1 MRLKYESVCRFV
13 SERSIPQR
21 ADEFQSLLAQVTV
34 RPVNPTRFRKFR
46 TLFVDASR
54 DRIGRF
60 AQRFV
65 TGALRR
71 TDRSGEDL
79 LFGRLALDFPFESF
93 HQLRLRFRNFI
104 HRVDRIGRVASV
116 DDLADLPLGES
127 ERDVGAFRD
136 QESAD
141 VPVGTVSVLHVV
153 VGLAVSV
160 HIGFEDLP
168 IVEVGFDHFAFHLV
182 EMRRIDPRAH
192 QRFPSEHRF
201 FDGLVFREDIDRL
214 GRDLVF
220 PVPQHRIGV
229 HVDRR
234 VDREPHDRVTHGL
247 EIRAV
252 DAHVVISAD
261 DPYQRIRR
269 IDDCRRIGGRFYRR
283 RVRGRGGGGRF
294 LHGRIRGGRQRVRC
308 ENLLQRIQ
316 FQQGHTDIRIKR

>member
-269 IDDCRRIGGRFYRR
+269 IDDCRRIP
-283 RVRGRGGGGRF
+283 
-294 LHGRIRGGRQRVRC
+294 
-308 ENLLQRIQ
+308 
-316 FQQGHTDIRIKR
+316 

>member
-104 HRVDRIGRVASV
+104 HRVDRIGSR
-116 DDLADLPLGES
+116 
-127 ERDVGAFRD
+127 
-136 QESAD
+136 
-141 VPVGTVSVLHVV
+141 
-153 VGLAVSV
+153 
-160 HIGFEDLP
+160 
-168 IVEVGFDHFAFHLV
+168 
-182 EMRRIDPRAH
+182 
-192 QRFPSEHRF
+192 
-201 FDGLVFREDIDRL
+201 
-214 GRDLVF
+214 
-220 PVPQHRIGV
+220 
-229 HVDRR
+229 
-234 VDREPHDRVTHGL
+234 
-247 EIRAV
+247 
-252 DAHVVISAD
+252 
-261 DPYQRIRR
+261 
-269 IDDCRRIGGRFYRR
+269 
-283 RVRGRGGGGRF
+283 
-294 LHGRIRGGRQRVRC
+294 
-308 ENLLQRIQ
+308 
-316 FQQGHTDIRIKR
+316 

>member
-13 SERSIPQR
+13 SEKINSPASGRI
-21 ADEFQSLLAQVTV
+21 QSLLAQVTV
-34 RPVNPTRFRKFR
+34 PSGQSKPRFRKFR

-136 QESAD
+136 QN
-141 VPVGTVSVLHVV
+141 PLMYRSVL
-153 VGLAVSV
+153 S
-160 HIGFEDLP
+160 
-168 IVEVGFDHFAFHLV
+168 
-182 EMRRIDPRAH
+182 
-192 QRFPSEHRF
+192 PS
-201 FDGLVFREDIDRL
+201 
-214 GRDLVF
+214 
-220 PVPQHRIGV
+220 
-229 HVDRR
+229 
-234 VDREPHDRVTHGL
+234 
-247 EIRAV
+247 
-252 DAHVVISAD
+252 SM
-261 DPYQRIRR
+261 
-269 IDDCRRIGGRFYRR
+269 
-283 RVRGRGGGGRF
+283 
-294 LHGRIRGGRQRVRC
+294 
-308 ENLLQRIQ
+308 
-316 FQQGHTDIRIKR
+316 